1 MHSKLSPK
9 RFKNVLIHHRFLS
22 YINPRSEQCCQVD
35 TSENGLSMNKQDNE
49 FHTNGNETCD
59 AAINRNR
66 SNLTRPLFWIL
77 AASHGVWQVRK
88 AFDRI

>member
-1 MHSKLSPK
+1 MKCIQNAFM
-9 RFKNVLIHHRFLS
+9 FKT
-22 YINPRSEQCCQVD
+22 D
-35 TSENGLSMNKQDNE
+35 TRLNICFTEKGQSMNKQDNE
-49 FHTNGNETCD
+49 FHTNGDETCD

-88 AFDRI
+88 DFDRI